1 MRADVY
7 YAYTSSTPTNTVTDF
22 QNIDEKERSV
32 FRIPEGVPNDE
43 TTQKAMYWRNNGNV
57 GLSSLTLWLHLLDVR
72 HPESGRV
79 DGNAAPYDWD
89 DFRRC
94 YLLLEAVP
102 EWKDKLVTM
111 KSVVSPIWDNL
122 IDNWE
127 NLTSLYKQEKFKEVS
142 DLIKRCR
149 KII

>member
-1 MRADVY
+1 MRADAY
-7 YAYTSSTPTNTVTDF
+7 YAYTTSTPTGTVTDF
-22 QNIDEKERSV
+22 RNNDDKERNA
-32 FRIPEGVPNDE
+32 FKIPEGVPNNE
-43 TTQKAMYWRNNGNV
+43 TTQKAMYWRNNGRV

-102 EWKDKLVTM
+102 EWKDKLVIM
-111 KSVVSPIWDNL
+111 KSVSPIWSNL
-122 IDNWE
+122 IDNWQD
-127 NLTSLYKQEKFKEVS
+127 LTSLYKQEKFKEIS
-142 DLIKRCR
+142 DLINKCR
-149 KII
+149 EKL